1 MFNLSIK
8 WIKKWQIEQWKWKII
23 LKWKFNFR
31 INWNNKIK
39 RNFCRRIKWKNE
51 IIVKIIL
58 RENFRFELIRN

>member
-39 RNFCRRIKWKNE
+39 RNYCRRIKWKNE
-51 IIVKIIL
+51 IIVWIIL
-58 RENFRFELIRN
+58 KENFRFE